1 MLTKQDFR
9 ALSEEDKVKLVN
21 DELLKNKGT
30 KDFGADVFGFSY
42 SFARKIL
49 VDAGYDTFVHE
60 DENGVRV
67 KLFRKLTEEELVEK
81 EEKQKEVSESVEAI
95 EETATTK
102 ARVVQLAEDIRANE
116 KDEEI
121 LRKTFPAFASTW
133 EEFETLLKSE
143 DFKIYEKKYLY
154 DLVLRTFLEKYGDK
168 GE

>member
-9 ALSEEDKVKLVN
+9 ALSNEDKVKLVN

-67 KLFRKLTEEELVEK
+67 KLFRMLTDEELAEK
-81 EEKQKEVSESVEAI
+81 EEKQKEVAETTEAAEESVAP
-95 EETATTK
+95 K
-102 ARVVQLAEDIRANE
+102 ARVVQLAEDIRENE

-121 LRKTFPAFASTW
+121 IRKTFPAFASTW

>member
-9 ALSEEDKVKLVN
+9 ALSDEDKAKLVN

-30 KDFGADVFGFSY
+30 KDFGTEGFGFSY

-60 DENGVRV
+60 DETGTRV

-81 EEKQKEVSESVEAI
+81 EEKQKEVSENNEAAS
-95 EETATTK
+95 EPVALKT
-102 ARVVQLAEDIRANE
+102 RVVQLAEDLRANE

-121 LRKTFPAFASTW
+121 LRKTFPAFTSTW
-133 EEFETLLKSE
+133 AEFEALLKSE

-168 GE
+168 DE